1 MPIARIG
8 HGQETKDNSSH
19 SMPRLLPSPLSP
31 LCDRRASEPEPQLG
45 LLRYSGAKLI
55 GAAALRS
62 REEGEGGLQEYV
74 DEIGWIRNFCL
85 HVKEVEYPYKNAL

>member
-19 SMPRLLPSPLSP
+19 AARAADRDRHRLPPSLGFVI
-31 LCDRRASEPEPQLG
+31 AEPQIG

-55 GAAALRS
+55 GAAAAAVPAAA
-62 REEGEGGLQEYV
+62 EGGLEEENV
-74 DEIGWIRNFCL
+74 DEIDWIRYFGL
-85 HVKEVEYPYKNAL
+85 L

>member
-19 SMPRLLPSPLSP
+19 AARAADRHRTASLPPSLGFGI
-31 LCDRRASEPEPQLG
+31 AEPQIG

-55 GAAALRS
+55 GAAAAAVPAAA
-62 REEGEGGLQEYV
+62 EGGRRTGGGE
-74 DEIGWIRNFCL
+74 RR
-85 HVKEVEYPYKNAL
+85 

>member
-1 MPIARIG
+1 MGRQTERERTNLKCQLLELDTGRKQKITARIACRAA
-8 HGQETKDNSSH
+8 
-19 SMPRLLPSPLSP
+19 PRLPPPLSP

-62 REEGEGGLQEYV
+62 REGKEDYRGRKNGLYV
-74 DEIGWIRNFCL
+74 VW
-85 HVKEVEYPYKNAL
+85 